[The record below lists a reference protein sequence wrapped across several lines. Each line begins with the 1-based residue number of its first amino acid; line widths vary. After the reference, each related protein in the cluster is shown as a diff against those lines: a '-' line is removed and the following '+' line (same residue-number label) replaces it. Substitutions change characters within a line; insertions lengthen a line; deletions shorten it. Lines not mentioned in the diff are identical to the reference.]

1 MTKQSNNNVR
11 FLPHFHSYFV
21 LLQYFEEGCEEG
33 GELGTVNDSVPVH
46 VKQVVEVFN
55 VILGGGLPSHQAD
68 NGSDHGR
75 KFFLG
80 EALAVVLVELA
91 EYFSEEGGD
100 VCLCEGAN
108 GGVSTG

>member
-1 MTKQSNNNVR
+1 M
-11 FLPHFHSYFV
+11 

-33 GELGTVNDSVPVH
+33 GELGAVDDSVPVH

-55 VILGGGLPSHQAD
+55 VVLGGGLTSHQTD
-68 NGSDHGR
+68 DRPDHGW

-80 EALAVVLVELA
+80 EALAVVLVELT
-91 EYFSEEGGD
+91 EYFGEEGRD
-100 VCLCEGAN
+100 ICLGEGAN